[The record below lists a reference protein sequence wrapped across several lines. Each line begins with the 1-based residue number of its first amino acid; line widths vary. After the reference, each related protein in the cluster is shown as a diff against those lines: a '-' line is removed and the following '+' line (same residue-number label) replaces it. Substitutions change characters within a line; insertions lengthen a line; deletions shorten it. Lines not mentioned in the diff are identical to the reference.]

1 MLVSSPSS
9 PPAAILTESQ
19 ALTAALFGSW
29 LSEIGPAKKILF
41 QCEGILAEIPYPLL
55 MTAQGAM
62 GLNHE
67 WALTRSAI
75 LDRPDRSAEFSA
87 AAADRLLVDASHV
100 ASLASWNLQPL
111 PFPREEQQALRRL
124 GGRLAEL
131 QGKGASAAG
140 LREALGST
148 SLLHFAGHAV
158 SRNGTI
164 GLLLD
169 DGFLEMEGVSAPGTV
184 VLSACSTGR
193 AHQQEVDTLS
203 AGTLAHA
210 FVLAGAADV
219 LASSWNLDST
229 AAAEFASVLYA
240 RLGAGE
246 DFGMA
251 SLEAVRH
258 LAHVAAFA
266 HPYYWAGQMRLIRT

>member
-1 MLVSSPSS
+1 
-9 PPAAILTESQ
+9 
-19 ALTAALFGSW
+19 
-29 LSEIGPAKKILF
+29 
-41 QCEGILAEIPYPLL
+41 
-55 MTAQGAM
+55 
-62 GLNHE
+62 
-67 WALTRSAI
+67 
-75 LDRPDRSAEFSA
+75 
-87 AAADRLLVDASHV
+87 
-100 ASLASWNLQPL
+100 
-111 PFPREEQQALRRL
+111 
-124 GGRLAEL
+124 
-131 QGKGASAAG
+131 
-140 LREALGST
+140 
-148 SLLHFAGHAV
+148 
-158 SRNGTI
+158 
-164 GLLLD
+164 
-169 DGFLEMEGVSAPGTV
+169 
-184 VLSACSTGR
+184 
-193 AHQQEVDTLS
+193 VDTLS